1 MIPSLFER
9 LITRLTER
17 MAGVINGFDDTLDE
31 IQSAVTT
38 TEPVAALNQIRKTR
52 QDILI
57 LRQYMAPQRDAVSM
71 LHADPPKWFAEG
83 DR

>member
-1 MIPSLFER
+1 MIPLLFKR

-17 MAGVINGFDDTLDE
+17 IAGVINGFDDTLDE
-31 IQSAVTT
+31 IESAVTT
-38 TEPVAALNQIRKTR
+38 TEPVAARKQIRKTR

-57 LRQYMAPQRDAVSM
+57 LRRHMAPQRDAVSM
-71 LHADPPKWFAEG
+71 FHADPPKWFAEG